1 MLIPYGILSA
11 AGAGIQFPSVIP
23 NLVARYDAMD
33 LSSIT
38 LSGSDV
44 TQWNDLSGNARHATQ
59 TTSANRPKSGTR
71 TINGYNALDF
81 DGSNDYLL
89 NNGVVASFTGEDKP
103 FTIFMVSK
111 SDTTASDLTAWSF
124 GNSGSATMRFLQ
136 LGSSLF
142 VRDDADVQTQ
152 LLITGSYNTNNQFIT
167 WRSTGLNFTG
177 YINKTLT
184 NTGTAYN
191 RGTFTLN
198 VATIGA
204 LRNSGSPSGTL
215 YFNGLIGEVIYYNR
229 ELTTGEVT
237 TVQDYLSA
245 KWEI

>member
-1 MLIPYGILSA
+1 MGLIPFGILSSA
-11 AGAGIQFPSVIP
+11 SAFPSFIP

-33 LSSIT
+33 SSSIT

-44 TQWNDLSGNARHATQ
+44 TQWDDLSGNGRHATQ

-71 TINGYNALDF
+71 TINNKNALDF

-111 SDTTASDLTAWSF
+111 SDTTASDYIPWSLA
-124 GNSGSATMRFLQ
+124 SSSSAVMRWIS

-152 LLITGSYNTNNQFIT
+152 LQITGSYNTNNQFIT

-191 RGTFTLN
+191 RGTFTMN
-198 VATIGA
+198 VASIGA
-204 LRNSGSPSGTL
+204 LRNSSAPSGS
-215 YFNGLIGEVIYYNR
+215 FFWDGLIGEVIYYNR
-229 ELTTGEVT
+229 ELTTTEVGQ
-237 TVQDYLSA
+237 VHDYLSV
-245 KWEI
+245 KWGI